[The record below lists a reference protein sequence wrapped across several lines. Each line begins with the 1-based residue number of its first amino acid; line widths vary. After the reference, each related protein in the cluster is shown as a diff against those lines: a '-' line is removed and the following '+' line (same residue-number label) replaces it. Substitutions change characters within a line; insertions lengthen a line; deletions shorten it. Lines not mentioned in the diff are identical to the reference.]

1 MADVPV
7 SGYQSFWTNT
17 RSALKSEYHS
27 LIGRFPEAAAQLKKL
42 FNVLGDIEGVAAY
55 TPASVG
61 NSEQWSEIVNSAVEN
76 RQNLCK
82 ALSGKTLFS
91 ALYGTYTVTLQ
102 ELKAELKAN
111 TLASQCKTPKSAA
124 TQEDGFKEV
133 RRQKRHSTDETAPT
147 SKRAVPTAASDA
159 VHTPSKVVV
168 TRNFFGPLRAST
180 MNTNSSSA
188 EDTPQ
193 EEAVPGKQE
202 GHPQ

>member
-7 SGYQSFWTNT
+7 PGYQSFWTNT

-27 LIGRFPEAAAQLKKL
+27 LIGQFFDADAQLKKL

-61 NSEQWSEIVNSAVEN
+61 NSEQWSAIVNPAEEN

-82 ALSGKTLFS
+82 ALSGKTLFR
-91 ALYGTYTVTLQ
+91 ALYGIYTVALH
-102 ELKAELKAN
+102 ELKVVLKAS
-111 TLASQCKTPKSAA
+111 TLASQSKTPKSAA

-159 VHTPSKVVV
+159 V
-168 TRNFFGPLRAST
+168 
-180 MNTNSSSA
+180 
-188 EDTPQ
+188 DTP
-193 EEAVPGKQE
+193 PKWS
-202 GHPQ
+202 